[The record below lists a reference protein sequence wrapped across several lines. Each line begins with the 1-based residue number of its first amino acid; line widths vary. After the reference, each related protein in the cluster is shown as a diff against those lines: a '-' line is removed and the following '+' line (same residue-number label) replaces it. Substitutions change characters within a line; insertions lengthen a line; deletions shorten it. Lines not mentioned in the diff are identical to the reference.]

1 MATVSAFIR
10 KSSKDLAKIRFR
22 LRDGRELQLFYVSDI
37 LIEPDLWDNKKQEV
51 KSRVLVSKEKRLS
64 INNKV
69 SSIKQ
74 IILDVYCNKQE
85 LLTSDSL
92 TKLVNAV
99 LYPHLQPKDNSRTLN
114 FLFNQYINQKSSNL
128 SELRIKKYNSVFT
141 ILKRFQLF
149 HNTEIEIDSV
159 TVDTLHSIEKYLR
172 DEYLIFN
179 KRPEL
184 FIGEEHRMIK
194 TPRGKNTVSDR
205 MKVISTFFKWCE
217 TNKIISWNP
226 FSQFKIEQQVYCT
239 PYYISIEERNKLY
252 TTNLSR
258 HPFYARMRD
267 IFVFQ
272 CMIGC
277 RISDL
282 YSFTRRNLID
292 NCIQYVPRKTKDKT
306 PKTVKVPLN
315 SIAKEI
321 LDKYAD
327 ADREA
332 LLPYASEFQYNKAIK
347 KIFLAAG
354 LTRPVIVIDA
364 VTREQ
369 VIKPLN
375 EIASSHL
382 ARRTFVGNL
391 YKKVQ
396 DPSLIS
402 ALSGHEEGSRAFLR
416 YRNIDDELKENLV
429 KLLEK

>member
-1 MATVSAFIR
+1 MATVTAFIR
-10 KSSKDLAKIRFR
+10 KTQNSLAKIRFR
-22 LRDGRELQLFYVSDI
+22 LRDGRDLQLFYVSDI
-37 LIEPDLWDNKKQEV
+37 LVEPDLWDNKKQEI
-51 KSRVLVSKEKRLS
+51 KSRVLISKEKRLS
-64 INNKV
+64 INTKV
-69 SSIKQ
+69 SNIKQ
-74 IILDVYCNKQE
+74 IILDVYSESSQT
-85 LLTSDSL
+85 LTSETL
-92 TKLVNAV
+92 TELVNV
-99 LYPHLQPKDNSRTLN
+99 TLYPHLRKEENPKSLN
-114 FLFNQYINQKSSNL
+114 LLFQSFINQKAPHI
-128 SELRIKKYNSVFT
+128 SELRVGKYESILR
-141 ILKRFQLF
+141 ILKRYQLY
-149 HNTEIEIDSV
+149 NNIELNVDCVSTETIA
-159 TVDTLHSIEKYLR
+159 SIEQYMR
-172 DEYLIFN
+172 DEYLVFK
-179 KRPEL
+179 KRPDL
-184 FIGEEHRMIK
+184 FTEVKDTRVNA
-194 TPRGKNTVSDR
+194 PRGKNTIIDR
-205 MKVISTFFKWCE
+205 MQAISTFFKWCE
-217 TNKIISWNP
+217 ANQHIQWNP
-226 FSQFKIEQQVYCT
+226 FSKYKIETQVYGT

-272 CMIGC
+272 CVIGC

-282 YSFTRRNLID
+282 YSFTKRNLID

-315 SIAKEI
+315 SIAQEI
-321 LDKYAD
+321 LDRYAD
-327 ADREA
+327 PDREA

-347 KIFLAAG
+347 KTFLAAG
-354 LTRPVIVIDA
+354 LTRPVVVIDP

-416 YRNIDDELKENLV
+416 YRNIDDELKEQLV

>member
-1 MATVSAFIR
+1 MATVTAFIR
-10 KSSKDLAKIRFR
+10 KSSKELAKIRFR
-22 LRDGRELQLFYVSDI
+22 LRDGRDLQLFYVSDI
-37 LIEPDLWDNKKQEV
+37 LIEPELWDNKKQEI

-69 SSIKQ
+69 SHIKQ
-74 IILDVYCNKQE
+74 IILDIYSE
-85 LLTSDSL
+85 ASASITSDAL
-92 TKLVNAV
+92 THRINAI
-99 LYPHLQPKDNSRTLN
+99 LYPHLQPKDNSKTLN
-114 FLFNQYINQKSSNL
+114 YLFEQYIEQKSSTL
-128 SELRIKKYNSVFT
+128 SELRIKKYNSVLR
-141 ILKRFQLF
+141 ILKRFQLYNNTTLEINTITLDTI
-149 HNTEIEIDSV
+149 HNIER
-159 TVDTLHSIEKYLR
+159 YLR
-172 DEYLIFN
+172 DEYLIYN
-179 KRPEL
+179 KRPDL
-184 FIGEEHRMIK
+184 FIGEERRGVK
-194 TPRGKNTVSDR
+194 TPRGKNTVADR

-217 TNKIISWNP
+217 TNQIISWNP
-226 FSQFKIEQQVYCT
+226 FSQFKIEQQVYGT

-252 TTNLSR
+252 ATNLSR
-258 HPFYARMRD
+258 HPFYTRMRD

-272 CMIGC
+272 CVIGC

-282 YSFTRRNLID
+282 YSFTKRNLID

-306 PKTVKVPLN
+306 PRTVKVPLN
-315 SIAKEI
+315 SIAQEI
-321 LDKYAD
+321 LDKYSD
-327 ADREA
+327 PNRES
-332 LLPYASEFQYNKAIK
+332 LLPFASEYQYNKAIK
-347 KIFLAAG
+347 KTFLAAG
-354 LTRPVIVIDA
+354 LTRPVVVIDP

-416 YRNIDDELKENLV
+416 YRNIDDELKEQLV

>member
-1 MATVSAFIR
+1 MATVTAFIR
-10 KSSKDLAKIRFR
+10 KSSRDLAKIRFR
-22 LRDGRELQLFYVSDI
+22 LRDGRDLQLFYVSDI
-37 LIEPDLWDNKKQEV
+37 LIEPELWDNKKQEI

-69 SSIKQ
+69 SHIKQ
-74 IILDVYCNKQE
+74 LILDIYSESKIM
-85 LLTSDSL
+85 LTSETL
-92 TKLVNAV
+92 TESINTI
-99 LYPHLQPKDNSRTLN
+99 LYPHLQPKDNSKTLN
-114 FLFNQYINQKSSNL
+114 YLFQLYIDQKSSSL
-128 SELRIKKYNSVFT
+128 SELRIKKYNSVFR
-141 ILKRFQLF
+141 ILKRFQLY
-149 HNTEIEIDSV
+149 NKIELEIDSISL
-159 TVDTLHSIEKYLR
+159 DTIHNIEKYLR
-172 DEYLIFN
+172 DEYLIYN
-179 KRPEL
+179 RHPEL
-184 FIGEEHRMIK
+184 FSKEEHRVIK
-194 TPRGKNTVSDR
+194 TPRGKNTVADR
-205 MKVISTFFKWCE
+205 MKVISSFFKWCE
-217 TNKIISWNP
+217 TNQIITWNP
-226 FSQFKIEQQVYCT
+226 FSQFKIEQQVYGT

-272 CMIGC
+272 CVIGC

-282 YSFTRRNLID
+282 YSFTKRNLID

-315 SIAKEI
+315 SIAQEI
-321 LDKYAD
+321 LDRYAD
-327 ADREA
+327 PDREA

-347 KIFLAAG
+347 KTFLAAG
-354 LTRPVIVIDA
+354 LTRPVVVIDP

-416 YRNIDDELKENLV
+416 YRNIDDELKEQLV